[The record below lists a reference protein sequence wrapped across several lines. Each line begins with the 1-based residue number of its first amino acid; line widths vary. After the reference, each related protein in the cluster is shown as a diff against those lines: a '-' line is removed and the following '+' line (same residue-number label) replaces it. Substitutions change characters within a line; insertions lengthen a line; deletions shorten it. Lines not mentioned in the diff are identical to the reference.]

1 MTYKWNL
8 QEAENYAKAFAAL
21 LSDEYFK
28 NKLTINGGEI
38 LNLTE
43 SKQLNLLTIRELYDK
58 WQTETERLKSPYF
71 DFEQSEVKQALADFM
86 NVLSRFILVNK
97 DNFIPLLTKSTKK
110 TLELYISPV
119 SFFENL
125 MRDLPDFKLTSEW
138 LKNNGRFFKDYGWVL
153 SEMLNRLSGL
163 QFVYANQA
171 IDWVK
176 EIITD
181 DKIENHEKAL
191 RDFSQ
196 ILPLPFGFGS
206 TPTAAPAKKGSS
218 FFDTDFSNDIPKMQE
233 QAAALPEPVFREF
246 PKIEPAEPVRKSA
259 DVVEVVAEKSVT
271 ETFAPT
277 QPPVEQRLNEK
288 LTNESKTINES
299 LTEGQNHGAS
309 LSDFHQKR
317 KIESISGS
325 ISLNQRFLFINNLFE
340 GKYEVF
346 NQAVNEL
353 EACSSFT
360 EAKEQMLRNYMP
372 KFKWDLRSA
381 EAEEFFDILK
391 RRFN

>member
-71 DFEQSEVKQALADFM
+71 DFDQVEVKQALADFM
-86 NVLSRFILVNK
+86 NVLSRHILVNK

-119 SFFENL
+119 SFFENT
-125 MRDLPDFKLTSEW
+125 MRDLPDFKLTPEW

-191 RDFSQ
+191 RDF
-196 ILPLPFGFGS
+196 
-206 TPTAAPAKKGSS
+206 
-218 FFDTDFSNDIPKMQE
+218 
-233 QAAALPEPVFREF
+233 
-246 PKIEPAEPVRKSA
+246 
-259 DVVEVVAEKSVT
+259 
-271 ETFAPT
+271 
-277 QPPVEQRLNEK
+277 
-288 LTNESKTINES
+288 
-299 LTEGQNHGAS
+299 
-309 LSDFHQKR
+309 
-317 KIESISGS
+317 
-325 ISLNQRFLFINNLFE
+325 
-340 GKYEVF
+340 
-346 NQAVNEL
+346 
-353 EACSSFT
+353 
-360 EAKEQMLRNYMP
+360 
-372 KFKWDLRSA
+372 
-381 EAEEFFDILK
+381 
-391 RRFN
+391 